1 MNATIELT
9 GLEFSH
15 RLFRL
20 AKVQVWRAERFAAL
34 DGDGTGGG
42 AANRERECV
51 TTAVALTAEAAYDW
65 VTWASLATRV
75 PLARQMDARGWR
87 GLVTRWRALPQIARA
102 SRRPADFRLGEARE
116 TFLADLG
123 AWNAALT
130 YSDPEGRWMVQKR
143 LAALGL
149 IDGREGEGHLV
160 SADLASSLVTE
171 ATDLFVWAGS
181 VTGLPTPA
189 SSRQSIA
196 RILSSAA

>member
-20 AKVQVWRAERFAAL
+20 AKVQVWRAKRFAVL
-34 DGDGTGGG
+34 VDDRSNGS
-42 AANRERECV
+42 AANCERECV
-51 TTAVALTAEAAYDW
+51 MTAVALTAEAAYDW

-75 PLARQMDARGWR
+75 PLPRQTDSRGWFA
-87 GLVTRWRALPQIARA
+87 LLARWRALPQIAR
-102 SRRPADFRLGEARE
+102 SSCQSADFLLGEARE

-123 AWNAALT
+123 AWNAALI

-149 IDGREGEGHLV
+149 IDGREGETHLV
-160 SADLASSLVTE
+160 SAELASRLVTE
-171 ATDLFVWAGS
+171 ATGLFLWAAS